1 MKVKIH
7 SIMLGYK
14 EAEARIEKDA
24 KGRPVLM
31 VEGVGPV
38 SSLEYI
44 KQGFKMVQAS
54 AQELS
59 VLRAAGYPMRNELR
73 P

>member
-14 EAEARIEKDA
+14 EAEARIEKDQ
-24 KGRPVLM
+24 KGKPVL
-31 VEGVGPV
+31 VVDGVGPV

-44 KQGFKMVQAS
+44 KQGFKMVEAS
-54 AQELS
+54 AHEVS
-59 VLRAAGYPMRNELR
+59 VLRSAGYPMRNEMR

>member
-24 KGRPVLM
+24 KGRPVL
-31 VEGVGPV
+31 VVDGVGPV

-44 KQGFKMVQAS
+44 KQGFKLVEAS
-54 AQELS
+54 THELG
-59 VLRAAGYPMRNELR
+59 VLREAGYPMRNEMR
-73 P
+73 Q